1 VIVGRRVATK
11 AAVVARRSNA
21 PKQVDAPARP
31 VITMHNSLKKK
42 SRPIVVLLAF
52 AAAAGFFMIN
62 LVNPNSFATADASL
76 QFAHVTDRY
85 AGQHPQALDVGAD
98 YQPVAVEH
106 EEYTA
111 TLPPKP
117 TPTPTPTKTAAT
129 TTAAAAAAP
138 VTAAAPAAPPA
149 APGTAQAWAQQY
161 LASMGMGDDQFS
173 CLVSLWNR
181 ESGWNTHASNP
192 SGAYGI
198 PQALPGSKMSSAGP
212 DWQNSYETQIK
223 WGMGYI
229 TGRYTNPCGAWA
241 HSQSTG
247 WY

>member
-1 VIVGRRVATK
+1 
-11 AAVVARRSNA
+11 
-21 PKQVDAPARP
+21 
-31 VITMHNSLKKK
+31 M
-42 SRPIVVLLAF
+42 VLLAV
-52 AAAAGFFMIN
+52 AAIAGFVLIN

-85 AGQHPQALDVGAD
+85 AGQQPQALDVGAD
-98 YQPVAVEH
+98 YQPVAVQRDQF
-106 EEYTA
+106 TA
-111 TLPPKP
+111 AVPPKP
-117 TPTPTPTKTAAT
+117 TPKPTPTKTPSQASST
-129 TTAAAAAAP
+129 QTTATATAAAP
-138 VTAAAPAAPPA
+138 VAPPA
-149 APGTAQAWAQQY
+149 APGTAQAWAKTY
-161 LASMGMGDDQFS
+161 LASLGMGDDQFN

-181 ESGWNTHASNP
+181 ESGWNVHASNP

-212 DWQNSYETQIK
+212 DWQNNYETQIK

-229 TGRYTNPCGAWA
+229 TGRYTNPCGAWG

>member
-1 VIVGRRVATK
+1 
-11 AAVVARRSNA
+11 
-21 PKQVDAPARP
+21 
-31 VITMHNSLKKK
+31 MHNSFKKK
-42 SRPIVVLLAF
+42 TRPIVVLLAF

-62 LVNPNSFATADASL
+62 LVNPNSFATAEADM
-76 QFAHVTDRY
+76 QFAHVTDRF
-85 AGQHPQALDVGAD
+85 AGQHPQALAVGAD
-98 YQPVAVEH
+98 YQPVSVAREQ
-106 EEYTA
+106 YTA
-111 TLPPKP
+111 TVSP
-117 TPTPTPTKTAAT
+117 TPTPTPTPTFTPPAVTPSQAQNV
-129 TTAAAAAAP
+129 AAAP
-138 VTAAAPAAPPA
+138 VAPAAPAAPVAPAAPPA
-149 APGTAQAWAQQY
+149 APGTAQAYAQQL
-161 LASMGMGDDQFS
+161 LAGMGMGDDQFS

-212 DWQNSYETQIK
+212 DWQNSYETQVN

-229 TGRYTNPCGAWA
+229 QGRYGTPCGAWG